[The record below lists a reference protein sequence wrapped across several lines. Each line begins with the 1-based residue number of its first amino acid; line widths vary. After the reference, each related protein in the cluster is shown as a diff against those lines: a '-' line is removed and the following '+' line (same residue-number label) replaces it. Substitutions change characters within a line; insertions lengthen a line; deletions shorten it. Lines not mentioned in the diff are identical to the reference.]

1 MEHMEKMAEKLLA
14 ERRQREKDRYQILT
28 QKYKVPA
35 KMAEKARQWSER
47 KIWDVLT
54 LQVNWVED
62 QKWLEKKRQENSD
75 PGSGE

>member
-62 QKWLEKKRQENSD
+62 
-75 PGSGE
+75 